1 MPHACFDGSI
11 SNKEVVNHGTQAFC
25 CTSPQCSKVS
35 GILRDFLGVKGESVL
50 SFCCK
55 SPQCSKVSG
64 ILRDFLAVKG
74 ESVSSF
80 FAYQI

>member
-1 MPHACFDGSI
+1 MHFFSAVRADNWMRKKKFDPLCRPVPHACFDGSI

-25 CTSPQCSKVS
+25 CTS
-35 GILRDFLGVKGESVL
+35 L
-50 SFCCK
+50 
-55 SPQCSKVSG
+55 QCSKVSG

>member
-1 MPHACFDGSI
+1 
-11 SNKEVVNHGTQAFC
+11 
-25 CTSPQCSKVS
+25 
-35 GILRDFLGVKGESVL
+35 LGVKGESVL